1 MLNFFFS
8 NIFRSFNFN
17 LKSQI
22 PFFDSNL
29 KFKNKYF
36 FLKFYKIFFKNQKE
50 LFFSFFQT
58 YQLNFYFNSFF
69 FIFLLKKLPFYEN
82 IDNLNNNTLFFKS
95 VKIVSSVSNN
105 SNSFL
110 NYLNTFSV
118 KTYLNSFFFLR
129 LKNLNY
135 YIKYSVSDFFK
146 YLNNYSLQTLNIL
159 FLRKNKVFNKGRYS
173 RNRQYYRTGVYWCL
187 YVNIVAVVGI
197 YFWFYRFN
205 MNFGYLWWI
214 LYFFLFSLFFSRSYS
229 LNVFGLKRTFLQIF
243 KSFFWILNIFSS
255 FFISFLNFFK
265 IFISK

>member
-1 MLNFFFS
+1 LLNFFFS
-8 NIFRSFNFN
+8 NTFKSFNFN

-22 PFFDSNL
+22 SFFDSNL

-36 FLKFYKIFFKNQKE
+36 FLKIYKIFFKNQQDF
-50 LFFSFFQT
+50 FFSFFQT
-58 YQLNFYFNSFF
+58 YQLNFHFNSFF
-69 FIFLLKKLPFYEN
+69 FLFLLKKLPFYKN
-82 IDNLNNNTLFFKS
+82 ISNLNHNTLFFNS
-95 VKIVSSVSNN
+95 VKLTNFALNSNN
-105 SNSFL
+105 NFL
-110 NYLNTFSV
+110 NYLNTFSINN
-118 KTYLNSFFFLR
+118 YLNTFFSLK

-214 LYFFLFSLFFSRSYS
+214 LYFFIFSLFFSRSYS
-229 LNVFGLKRTFLQIF
+229 LNVFGFKKTFIQIF
-243 KSFFWILNIFSS
+243 KSFFWILTIFSS
-255 FFISFLNFFK
+255 FFTSFFTFFK
-265 IFISK
+265 ILINK